1 MATDLPAS
9 GASVG
14 VTISGVRKQFPKHLA
29 LDGIDLSVP
38 AGSFTT
44 LLGPSG
50 CGKTTLLRILAGFET
65 ATSGSVSFGDRD
77 VATVPPWKRDVG
89 FVFQNYAL
97 WPQMRVS
104 ENVAYGL
111 KLRKLP
117 KSEIA
122 RRVHGALDQVGLAQR
137 ADAFP
142 GQLSGGQQ
150 QRVAMARAL
159 ALRPTVLLLD
169 EPLSN
174 LDAKMRVDMRHELLT
189 LQREAG
195 ITAVYVTHDQEE
207 ALEMSDV
214 VAVMNDGRIEQV
226 GSPSDIYERPAT
238 SFVASFVGQVT
249 LLAGRCT
256 PAGFVPD
263 LPSARPLS
271 GMVETVRR
279 TYDSGPCQLAL
290 RPEDITV
297 VEPGH
302 GECHWE
308 GTLERTTYHGRGR
321 TSSVRLADGTRCL
334 VAHRAPLTARPGDP
348 VGLRA
353 LGGCL
358 VPLDRRVSPV
368 PAQGATA
375 AATSPSG

>member
-9 GASVG
+9 GASVS
-14 VTISGVRKQFPKHLA
+14 VTISGVRKQFAKHLA

-65 ATSGSVSFGDRD
+65 ATSGAVSFGDRD

-111 KLRKLP
+111 KLRKLS
-117 KSEIA
+117 KAEIA
-122 RRVHGALDQVGLAQR
+122 RRVHETLDQVGLAQR

-214 VAVMNDGRIEQV
+214 VAVLNNGRIEQV

-249 LLAGRCT
+249 LIAGRCT
-256 PAGFVPD
+256 PTGFVPD
-263 LPSARPLS
+263 LPSAQPLA
-271 GMVETVRR
+271 GIVEGAHEH
-279 TYDSGPCQLAL
+279 DSGRCQLAL

-302 GECHWE
+302 TDCHWE
-308 GTLERTTYHGRGR
+308 GTLQRTTYHGRGR

-334 VAHRAPLTARPGDP
+334 VAHRAPLTARPGDT
-348 VGLRA
+348 VGIRA

-358 VPLDRRVSPV
+358 VPLDDRVSPV
-368 PAQGATA
+368 PAQGAAA

>member
-9 GASVG
+9 VASVG

-117 KSEIA
+117 KAEIA
-122 RRVHGALDQVGLAQR
+122 RRVHATLDQVGLAQR

-214 VAVMNDGRIEQV
+214 VAVMNNGRIEQV

-249 LLAGRCT
+249 LIAGRRT
-256 PAGFVPD
+256 PTGFVPD
-263 LPSARPLS
+263 LPSARPLAEIAERA
-271 GMVETVRR
+271 GDV
-279 TYDSGPCQLAL
+279 DHAPCQLAL
-290 RPEDITV
+290 RPEDLTV

-302 GECHWE
+302 AECHWE

-334 VAHRAPLTARPGDP
+334 VAHRAPLTARPGGT
-348 VGLRA
+348 VGIRA

-358 VPLDRRVSPV
+358 VPLDRPVSPV
-368 PAQGATA
+368 PAQGAAA

>member
-65 ATSGSVSFGDRD
+65 ATSGSVRFGDRD
-77 VATVPPWKRDVG
+77 VAAVAPWKRDVG

-111 KLRKLP
+111 KLRKLS
-117 KSEIA
+117 KAEIA
-122 RRVHGALDQVGLAQR
+122 RRVHETLDQVGLAQR

-189 LQREAG
+189 LQREAQ

-214 VAVMNDGRIEQV
+214 VAVMNNGRIEQV

-249 LLAGRCT
+249 LIEGRCT
-256 PAGFVPD
+256 PTGFVPD
-263 LPSARPLS
+263 LPSARPLP
-271 GMVETVRR
+271 GVTDGGHGTGERR
-279 TYDSGPCQLAL
+279 QLAV
-290 RPEDITV
+290 RPEDLTM
-297 VEPGH
+297 VESGH
-302 GECHWE
+302 TECHWE

-321 TSSVRLADGTRCL
+321 TSAVRLADGTRCL
-334 VAHRAPLTARPGDP
+334 VAHRAPLTARPGDT

-358 VPLDRRVSPV
+358 VPLDPGVSPAAA
-368 PAQGATA
+368 PGAAA

>member
-1 MATDLPAS
+1 
-9 GASVG
+9 
-14 VTISGVRKQFPKHLA
+14 
-29 LDGIDLSVP
+29 
-38 AGSFTT
+38 
-44 LLGPSG
+44 
-50 CGKTTLLRILAGFET
+50 
-65 ATSGSVSFGDRD
+65 VSFGDRD

-117 KSEIA
+117 KAEIA
-122 RRVHGALDQVGLAQR
+122 RRVHETLDQVGLAQR

-249 LLAGRCT
+249 LIAGRRT
-256 PAGFVPD
+256 PTGFVPD
-263 LPSARPLS
+263 LPSARPLAEIAERA
-271 GMVETVRR
+271 G
-279 TYDSGPCQLAL
+279 DLDHAPCQLAL
-290 RPEDITV
+290 RPEDLTV
-297 VEPGH
+297 VESGH
-302 GECHWE
+302 AECHWE

-334 VAHRAPLTARPGDP
+334 VAHRAPLTARPGDR

-358 VPLDRRVSPV
+358 VPLDRPVSPV
-368 PAQGATA
+368 PAQGAAA
-375 AATSPSG
+375 AATAPSG

>member
-9 GASVG
+9 GASVS

-65 ATSGSVSFGDRD
+65 ATSGAVSFGDRD
-77 VATVPPWKRDVG
+77 VASVPPWKRDVG

-117 KSEIA
+117 KAEIA

-249 LLAGRCT
+249 LLAGRST
-256 PAGFVPD
+256 PTGFVPD
-263 LPSARPLS
+263 LPSARPLLGIAQGAHDHGS
-271 GMVETVRR
+271 
-279 TYDSGPCQLAL
+279 PCQLAL
-290 RPEDITV
+290 RPEDVSV
-297 VEPGH
+297 VEPGDA
-302 GECHWE
+302 ECHWE

-334 VAHRAPLTARPGDP
+334 VAHRAPLTARPGDT

-358 VPLDRRVSPV
+358 VPLDRSVSPV

-375 AATSPSG
+375 AATAPSG

>member
-1 MATDLPAS
+1 MATHQPAS

-14 VTISGVRKQFPKHLA
+14 VTISGVRKQFPEHLA

-65 ATSGSVSFGDRD
+65 ATSGSVNFGDRD

-117 KSEIA
+117 RAEIA
-122 RRVHGALDQVGLAQR
+122 RRVHETLDQVGLAQR

-214 VAVMNDGRIEQV
+214 VAVMHDGRIEQV

-249 LLAGRCT
+249 LIEGRCT
-256 PAGFVPD
+256 STGFVPA
-263 LPSARPLS
+263 LPSGRPLS
-271 GMVETVRR
+271 EIAQGTQDIGSR
-279 TYDSGPCQLAL
+279 CQLAL
-290 RPEDITV
+290 RPQDVTV
-297 VEPGH
+297 VEPSEG
-302 GECHWE
+302 HWE

-334 VAHRAPLTARPGDP
+334 VAHRAPLTARPGDR
-348 VGLRA
+348 VGIRA

-358 VPLDRRVSPV
+358 VPLDDRVSPV
-368 PAQGATA
+368 PAQGAAA
-375 AATSPSG
+375 AATSRSG